1 MNERDNEK
9 LNSTEIVTDNGAINK
24 LQNFWYHNKWTVIV
38 VTFFV
43 CVLLVCTVQM
53 LGKDKYDVTVLC
65 GTTVHMDAE
74 QRAAFLS
81 AVQNVLPEDYDKNGE
96 KSVGMVDY
104 QVFSEDEL
112 YVEVET
118 VIDGVETTLIEEQV
132 AAYWNTDQFNS
143 LKDAVAK
150 TGEYSL
156 CFASPYVYET
166 LLSGYVADGKA
177 VRLGDTDFYRYN
189 EAVQVLP
196 EDTVI
201 CLLRQFAVGES
212 SKDDIYE
219 RSSALYDAIISYD
232 VQE

>member
-9 LNSTEIVTDNGAINK
+9 LNSTEIVTENRAFNK

-43 CVLLVCTVQM
+43 CVILVCTVQM
-53 LGKDKYDVTVLC
+53 LGKDKYDTTVLY

-81 AVQNVLPEDYDKNGE
+81 AVQSVLPEDYDKDGK

-104 QVFSEDEL
+104 QIFSEDEL
-112 YVEVET
+112 YVEIET
-118 VIDGVETTLIEEQV
+118 EIDGVQTTLIEERV
-132 AAYWNTDQFNS
+132 SAHWNNDQRSSFLS
-143 LKDAVAK
+143 AVQ

-156 CFASPYVYET
+156 CFVSPHVYE
-166 LLSGYVADGKA
+166 LLTKDKNVVSKSFC
-177 VRLGDTDFYRYN
+177 LGETDFYRYN
-189 EAVQVLP
+189 EAVKVLP

-201 CLLRQFAVGES
+201 CLLIQFPMGTS
-212 SKDDIYE
+212 GKDDAYA
-219 RSSALYDAIISYD
+219 RSSALYDAILAYD

>member
-9 LNSTEIVTDNGAINK
+9 LNSTEIVTENRAFNK

-43 CVLLVCTVQM
+43 CVILVCTVQM
-53 LGKDKYDVTVLC
+53 LGKEKYDTTVLY

-81 AVQNVLPEDYDKNGE
+81 AVQSVLPEDYDKDGK

-104 QVFSEDEL
+104 QIFSEDEL
-112 YVEVET
+112 YVEIET
-118 VIDGVETTLIEEQV
+118 EIDGVQTTLKKEQV
-132 AAYWNTDQFNS
+132 AAYWNNEQFS
-143 LKDAVAK
+143 
-150 TGEYSL
+150 G
-156 CFASPYVYET
+156 T
-166 LLSGYVADGKA
+166 LLKGYVADGKA
-177 VRLGDTDFYRYN
+177 MCLGETDFYRYN
-189 EAVQVLP
+189 EAVKVLP

-201 CLLRQFAVGES
+201 CLLRQFAVGAS
-212 SKDDIYE
+212 SKDDAYA
-219 RSSALYDAIISYD
+219 RSSALYDAILAYD

>member
-9 LNSTEIVTDNGAINK
+9 LNSTEIVTENRAFNK

-43 CVLLVCTVQM
+43 CVILVCTVQM
-53 LGKDKYDVTVLC
+53 LGKEKYDTTVLY

-81 AVQNVLPEDYDKNGE
+81 AVQSVLPEDYDKDGK

-104 QVFSEDEL
+104 QIFSEDEL
-112 YVEVET
+112 YVEIET
-118 VIDGVETTLIEEQV
+118 EIDGVQTTIKKEQV
-132 AAYWNTDQFNS
+132 AAYWNNEQFS
-143 LKDAVAK
+143 GMQDAIK

-166 LLSGYVADGKA
+166 LLKGYVADGKA
-177 VRLGDTDFYRYN
+177 MCLGETDFYRYN
-189 EAVQVLP
+189 EAVKVLP

-201 CLLRQFAVGES
+201 CLLTQFAVGAS
-212 SKDDIYE
+212 SKDDAYA
-219 RSSALYDAIISYD
+219 RSSALYDAILAYD